1 MPRIEAVFKNPQG
14 ESLSGMLEMP
24 SGVIKSYALFA
35 HCFTCSKDN
44 LAAARIARALADL
57 GIAVLR
63 FDFTGLGNSKGDFS
77 NTNFSSNLQD
87 LLAAAHYLEQHY
99 AAPTLLI
106 GHSLG
111 GSAALAVA
119 QDLAAVKAVITIGAP
134 ATAAHVKHLFAD
146 SVHALMDKQ
155 TVQVELGGRNFNIQ
169 RQFIDDLEKYNSVAH
184 IKALR
189 KALLIF
195 HSPLDQVVSIDEA
208 ARIYTAAKHPKS
220 FVSLD
225 QADHLLSNPEDSR
238 YVAEVLSAW
247 AGRYLKTDRMPA
259 KKEDAE
265 MQIVEPG
272 GVIVRE
278 RDKKFTREIL
288 AGHHHLISDEPVAM
302 GGADLGLNPYELL
315 LAALG
320 SCTSMTLRMY
330 ANHKQIDL
338 QDIQV
343 ELHHSRIHAEDCAA
357 CEAQAPFIDRITRS
371 IQLTGHLN
379 DQQRTRL
386 LEIANQCPVH
396 KTLRNQMD
404 IKTRLSGTQASRGI
418 V

>member
-1 MPRIEAVFKNPQG
+1 MPRIEAVFRNPQG
-14 ESLSGMLEMP
+14 EPLSGLLEMP

-63 FDFTGLGNSKGDFS
+63 FDFTGLGNSKGNFS

-87 LLAAAHYLEQHY
+87 LLAAAHYLEQYY

-119 QDLAAVKAVITIGAP
+119 QDLATVKAVVTIGAP

-146 SVHALMDKQ
+146 SVHELMDKQ
-155 TVQVELGGRNFNIQ
+155 TVQVELGGRSFNIQ

-247 AGRYLKTDRMPA
+247 AGRYLKTDRIPA

-272 GVIVRE
+272 SVIVRE

-343 ELHHSRIHAEDCAA
+343 KLHHTRIHAEDCAA

-396 KTLRNQMD
+396 KTLRNQID
-404 IKTRLSGTQASRGI
+404 IKTKLSAT
-418 V
+418 

>member
-1 MPRIEAVFKNPQG
+1 MPRIEASFSNQQG
-14 ESLSGMLEMP
+14 ESLTGLLEIP
-24 SGVIKSYALFA
+24 VDAVRSYALFA

-77 NTNFSSNLQD
+77 STNFSSNLQD
-87 LLAAAHYLEQHY
+87 LMAAANYLEQQY

-111 GSAALAVA
+111 GSAVLAVA
-119 QDLAAVKAVITIGAP
+119 QDLPAVKAVVTIGAP
-134 ATAAHVKHLFAD
+134 ATAAHIKHLLAD
-146 SVHALMDKQ
+146 SYHALTHQ
-155 TVQVELGGRNFNIQ
+155 PSVQVELGGRSFNIQ

-184 IKALR
+184 IQSLR

-195 HSPLDQVVSIDEA
+195 HSPLDKVVSIDEA
-208 ARIYTAAKHPKS
+208 ARIFTAAKHPKS

-225 QADHLLSNPEDSR
+225 HADHLLSSPEDSQ

-247 AGRYLKTDRMPA
+247 AGRYLKTERIEVKTEA
-259 KKEDAE
+259 AE
-265 MQIVEPG
+265 TSTVESG
-272 GVIVRE
+272 SVMVRE
-278 RDKKFTREIL
+278 LDKKFTREIL
-288 AGHHHLISDEPVAM
+288 THQHRLISDEPIAM
-302 GGADLGLNPYELL
+302 GGANLGFNPYELL

-338 QDIQV
+338 QEIRV
-343 ELHHSRIHAEDCAA
+343 VLHHNRIHAEDCAN
-357 CEAQAPFIDRITRS
+357 CDKSTPTTDKIIRK
-371 IQLTGHLN
+371 IQLIGNL
-379 DQQRTRL
+379 DEQQRARL

-396 KTLRNQMD
+396 KTL
-404 IKTRLSGTQASRGI
+404 KSRI
-418 V
+418 EVETTLAESL

>member
-14 ESLSGMLEMP
+14 ESLSGLLEMP

-155 TVQVELGGRNFNIQ
+155 TVQVELGGRSFNIQ

-272 GVIVRE
+272 SVIVRE

-343 ELHHSRIHAEDCAA
+343 KLHHTRIHAEDCAA

-404 IKTRLSGTQASRGI
+404 IKTKLSAT
-418 V
+418 

>member
-1 MPRIEAVFKNPQG
+1 MPRIEAVFQNSQG
-14 ESLSGMLEMP
+14 QSLSGSLEMP
-24 SGVIKSYALFA
+24 SVAVKSYALFA
-35 HCFTCSKDN
+35 HCFTCSKNN
-44 LAAARIARALADL
+44 LAATRVARALADM

-63 FDFTGLGNSKGDFS
+63 FDFTGLGNSEGDFS

-87 LLAAAHYLEQHY
+87 LMAAANYLEQQY
-99 AAPTLLI
+99 AAPALLI

-111 GSAALAVA
+111 GSAVLAVA
-119 QDLAAVKAVITIGAP
+119 QDLPAVKAVVTIGAP
-134 ATAAHVKHLFAD
+134 ATAAHVKHLFAN
-146 SVHALMDKQ
+146 SCHELMNEQ
-155 TVQVELGGRNFNIQ
+155 AVQVELGGRSFKIQ

-184 IKALR
+184 IKALG

-195 HSPLDQVVSIDEA
+195 HSPLDNIVSIEEA
-208 ARIYTAAKHPKS
+208 ARIYTAARHPKS

-225 QADHLLSNPEDSR
+225 QADHLLSRPEDSQ
-238 YVAEVLSAW
+238 YVADVLSAW
-247 AGRYLKTDRMPA
+247 AGRYLKTDRIQV
-259 KKEDAE
+259 KNEDTE
-265 MQIVEPG
+265 MRIVEPG
-272 GVIVRE
+272 SVIVRE

-288 AGHHHLISDEPVAM
+288 TEHHRLISDEPISS

-343 ELHHSRIHAEDCAA
+343 ELHHNRIHADDCAG
-357 CEAQAPFIDRITRS
+357 CEAQASLIDVITRV
-371 IQLTGHLN
+371 IKLTGNL
-379 DQQRTRL
+379 DDKQRVRL

-396 KTLRNQMD
+396 KTLQSQMH
-404 IKTRLSGTQASRGI
+404 IKTRLSD
-418 V
+418 

>member
-1 MPRIEAVFKNPQG
+1 MPRIEAVFKNLQG
-14 ESLSGMLEMP
+14 ESLSGVLEMP
-24 SGVIKSYALFA
+24 SGSIKSYALFA

-44 LAAARIARALADL
+44 PAAARIAFSLADH

-63 FDFTGLGNSKGDFS
+63 FDFAGLGNSKGDFS

-87 LLAAAHYLEQHY
+87 LLAAANYLEQRY
-99 AAPTLLI
+99 AAPSLLI

-119 QDLAAVKAVITIGAP
+119 QDLPTVQAVVTIGAP
-134 ATAAHVKHLFAD
+134 ATATHIKHLFAD
-146 SVHALMDKQ
+146 SYRELQDKQ
-155 TVQVELGGRNFNIQ
+155 SVQVELSGRSFNIK

-184 IKALR
+184 VQALK

-195 HSPLDQVVSIDEA
+195 HSPVDAVVSIDEA
-208 ARIYTAAKHPKS
+208 ARIYAAARHPKS

-225 QADHLLSNPEDSR
+225 RADHLLSNPEDSR

-247 AGRYLKTDRMPA
+247 ASRYLKTDETPDREE
-259 KKEDAE
+259 KAE
-265 MQIVEPG
+265 KPSVAQG
-272 GVIVRE
+272 SVIVRE
-278 RDKKFTREIL
+278 CDKKFTREIL
-288 AGHHHLISDEPVAM
+288 TQHNRLISDEPIAL
-302 GGADLGLNPYELL
+302 GGADLGFNPYELL

-338 QDIQV
+338 QTIQV
-343 ELHHSRIHAEDCAA
+343 ELQHNRIHAEDCAD
-357 CEAQAPFIDRITRS
+357 CEKQSHLIDVITRN
-371 IQLTGHLN
+371 IQLTGNL
-379 DQQRTRL
+379 DEAQRTRL

-396 KTLRNQMD
+396 KTLQNKIQ
-404 IKTRLSGTQASRGI
+404 INTTI
-418 V
+418 VD

>member
-14 ESLSGMLEMP
+14 ESLSGLLEMP

-155 TVQVELGGRNFNIQ
+155 TVQVELGGRSFNIQ

-238 YVAEVLSAW
+238 YVEEVLSAW

-396 KTLRNQMD
+396 KTLRNQID
-404 IKTRLSGTQASRGI
+404 IKTRLSAT
-418 V
+418 

>member
-1 MPRIEAVFKNPQG
+1 MPRIEASFSNQQG
-14 ESLSGMLEMP
+14 ESLTGLLEIP
-24 SGVIKSYALFA
+24 VNTVRSYALFA

-77 NTNFSSNLQD
+77 STNFSSNLQD
-87 LLAAAHYLEQHY
+87 LMAAANYLEQQY

-111 GSAALAVA
+111 GSAVLAVA
-119 QDLAAVKAVITIGAP
+119 QDLPAVKAVVTIGAP
-134 ATAAHVKHLFAD
+134 ATAAHIKHLFAD
-146 SVHALMDKQ
+146 SYHALTHQ
-155 TVQVELGGRNFNIQ
+155 PSVQVELGGRSFNIQ

-184 IKALR
+184 IQSLK

-195 HSPLDQVVSIDEA
+195 HSPLDKVVSIDEA
-208 ARIYTAAKHPKS
+208 ARIFTAAKHPKS

-225 QADHLLSNPEDSR
+225 HADHLLSNPEDSQ

-247 AGRYLKTDRMPA
+247 AGRYLKTERIEA
-259 KKEDAE
+259 KTEAAE
-265 MQIVEPG
+265 TSAVELG
-272 GVIVRE
+272 NVMVRE
-278 RDKKFTREIL
+278 LDKKFTREIL
-288 AGHHHLISDEPVAM
+288 THQHRLISDEPIAM
-302 GGADLGLNPYELL
+302 GGANLGFNPYELL

-338 QDIQV
+338 QEIRV
-343 ELHHSRIHAEDCAA
+343 VLHHNRIHAEDCAN
-357 CEAQAPFIDRITRS
+357 CDKSTPTTDKIIRK
-371 IQLTGHLN
+371 IQLIGNL
-379 DQQRTRL
+379 DEQQRARL

-396 KTLRNQMD
+396 KTL
-404 IKTRLSGTQASRGI
+404 KSRI
-418 V
+418 EVETTLAESL

>member
-1 MPRIEAVFKNPQG
+1 MPRIEAVFQNPQG
-14 ESLSGMLEMP
+14 ESLSGLLEIP
-24 SGVIKSYALFA
+24 SGAIKSYALFA

-44 LAAARIARALADL
+44 PAAARIALALAER

-77 NTNFSSNLQD
+77 DTNFSSNLQD
-87 LLAAAHYLEQHY
+87 LLAAARYLEQQY
-99 AAPTLLI
+99 AAPALLI

-111 GSAALAVA
+111 GSAVLAVA
-119 QDLAAVKAVITIGAP
+119 QDLPSVKAVITIGAP
-134 ATAAHVKHLFAD
+134 ATASHVKHLFAD
-146 SVHALMDKQ
+146 SFRELQDKQ
-155 TVQVELGGRNFNIQ
+155 SVPVELAGRSFNIK

-184 IKALR
+184 IGALR

-195 HSPLDQVVSIDEA
+195 HAPLDNIVSIDEA
-208 ARIYTAAKHPKS
+208 ARIYAAARHPKS

-225 QADHLLSNPEDSR
+225 HADHLLTGSEDSR

-247 AGRYLKTDRMPA
+247 ASRYLTTDRIAA
-259 KKEDAE
+259 KPDDTEGPP
-265 MQIVEPG
+265 VEQG
-272 GVIVRE
+272 SVIVRE

-288 AGHHHLISDEPVAM
+288 TQHHRLISDEPIAM

-338 QDIQV
+338 QDIV
-343 ELHHSRIHAEDCAA
+343 VKLHHSRVHAEDCAG
-357 CEAQAPFIDRITRS
+357 CEKQMLLDVITRS
-371 IQLTGHLN
+371 IQLTGNLS

-396 KTLRNQMD
+396 KTLQNKIQ
-404 IKTRLSGTQASRGI
+404 IKTDLMD
-418 V
+418 

>member
-1 MPRIEAVFKNPQG
+1 MPRIEASFSNQQG
-14 ESLSGMLEMP
+14 ESLTGLLEIP
-24 SGVIKSYALFA
+24 VDAVRSYALFA

-77 NTNFSSNLQD
+77 STNFSSNLQD
-87 LLAAAHYLEQHY
+87 LMAAANYLEQQY

-111 GSAALAVA
+111 GSAVLAVA
-119 QDLAAVKAVITIGAP
+119 QDLPAVKAVVTIGAP
-134 ATAAHVKHLFAD
+134 ATAAHIKHLFAD
-146 SVHALMDKQ
+146 SYHALTHQ
-155 TVQVELGGRNFNIQ
+155 PSVQVELGGRSFNIQ

-184 IKALR
+184 IQSLR

-195 HSPLDQVVSIDEA
+195 HSPLDKVVSIDEA
-208 ARIYTAAKHPKS
+208 ARIFTAAKHPKS

-225 QADHLLSNPEDSR
+225 HADHLLSNPEDSQ

-247 AGRYLKTDRMPA
+247 AGRYLKTERIEA
-259 KKEDAE
+259 KTEAAE
-265 MQIVEPG
+265 TSAVEPG
-272 GVIVRE
+272 SVMVRE
-278 RDKKFTREIL
+278 LDKKFTREIL
-288 AGHHHLISDEPVAM
+288 THQHRLISDEPIAM
-302 GGADLGLNPYELL
+302 GGANLGFNPYELL

-338 QDIQV
+338 QEIRV
-343 ELHHSRIHAEDCAA
+343 VLHHNRIHAEDCAN
-357 CEAQAPFIDRITRS
+357 CDKSTPTTDKIIRK
-371 IQLTGHLN
+371 IQLIGNL
-379 DQQRTRL
+379 DEQQRARL

-396 KTLRNQMD
+396 KTL
-404 IKTRLSGTQASRGI
+404 KSRI
-418 V
+418 EVETTLAESL

>member
-1 MPRIEAVFKNPQG
+1 MPRIQAVFQNAQG
-14 ESLSGMLEMP
+14 ESLSGLLEMP
-24 SGVIKSYALFA
+24 SGAIKSYALFA

-44 LAAARIARALADL
+44 PAAARIALALADR

-63 FDFTGLGNSKGDFS
+63 FDFTGLGNSQGDFS

-87 LLAAAHYLEQHY
+87 LLAAARYLKQHY
-99 AAPTLLI
+99 AAPELLI

-111 GSAALAVA
+111 GAAVLAVA
-119 QDLAAVKAVITIGAP
+119 QDLPQVNAVITIGAP

-146 SVHALMDKQ
+146 SYRELQ
-155 TVQVELGGRNFNIQ
+155 NQPSVQVELAGRSFKIQ
-169 RQFIDDLEKYNSVAH
+169 SQFIDDLEKYNSVAH
-184 IKALR
+184 IGALK

-195 HSPLDQVVSIDEA
+195 HSPVDKVVSIDEA
-208 ARIYTAAKHPKS
+208 GRIFTAAKHPKS

-225 QADHLLSNPEDSR
+225 HADHLLSDPEDSH

-247 AGRYLKTDRMPA
+247 ASRYLKTDPVPVKTDSALRPT
-259 KKEDAE
+259 
-265 MQIVEPG
+265 VEPSS
-272 GVIVRE
+272 VIVRE
-278 RDKKFTREIL
+278 CDKKFTREIL
-288 AGHHHLISDEPVAM
+288 TPHHRLISDEPIAL
-302 GGADLGLNPYELL
+302 GGADLGFNPYELL

-338 QDIQV
+338 QDITV
-343 ELHHSRIHAEDCAA
+343 ELHHSRVHAEDCSG
-357 CEAQAPFIDRITRS
+357 CEKQKTQIDVITRT
-371 IQLTGHLN
+371 IQLHGNLS

-396 KTLRNQMD
+396 KTLQNKIRIDTNLID
-404 IKTRLSGTQASRGI
+404 
-418 V
+418 

>member
-1 MPRIEAVFKNPQG
+1 MPRIEASFSNQQG
-14 ESLSGMLEMP
+14 ESLTGLLEIP
-24 SGVIKSYALFA
+24 VDAVRSYALFA

-77 NTNFSSNLQD
+77 STNFSSNLQD
-87 LLAAAHYLEQHY
+87 LMAAANYLEQQY

-111 GSAALAVA
+111 GSAVLAVA
-119 QDLAAVKAVITIGAP
+119 QDLPAVKAVVTIGAP
-134 ATAAHVKHLFAD
+134 ATAAHIKHLFAD
-146 SVHALMDKQ
+146 SYHALTHQ
-155 TVQVELGGRNFNIQ
+155 PSVQVELGGRSFNIQ

-184 IKALR
+184 IQSLK

-195 HSPLDQVVSIDEA
+195 HSPLDKVVSIDEA
-208 ARIYTAAKHPKS
+208 ARIFTAAKHPKS

-225 QADHLLSNPEDSR
+225 HADHLLSNPEDSQ

-247 AGRYLKTDRMPA
+247 AGRYLKTERIEVKTEA
-259 KKEDAE
+259 AE
-265 MQIVEPG
+265 TSTVESG
-272 GVIVRE
+272 SVMVRE
-278 RDKKFTREIL
+278 LDKKFTREIL
-288 AGHHHLISDEPVAM
+288 THQHRLISDEPIAM
-302 GGADLGLNPYELL
+302 GGANLGFNPYELL

-338 QDIQV
+338 QEIRV
-343 ELHHSRIHAEDCAA
+343 VLHHNRIHAEDCAN
-357 CEAQAPFIDRITRS
+357 CDKSTPTTDKIIRK
-371 IQLTGHLN
+371 IQLIGNL
-379 DQQRTRL
+379 DEQQRARL

-396 KTLRNQMD
+396 KTL
-404 IKTRLSGTQASRGI
+404 KSRI
-418 V
+418 EVETTLAESL

>member
-1 MPRIEAVFKNPQG
+1 MPRIEASFSNQQG
-14 ESLSGMLEMP
+14 ESLTGLLEIP
-24 SGVIKSYALFA
+24 VNTVRSYALFA

-77 NTNFSSNLQD
+77 STNFSSNLQD
-87 LLAAAHYLEQHY
+87 LMAAANYLEQQY

-111 GSAALAVA
+111 GSAVLAVA
-119 QDLAAVKAVITIGAP
+119 QDLPAVKAVVTIGAP
-134 ATAAHVKHLFAD
+134 ATAAHIKHLFAD
-146 SVHALMDKQ
+146 SYHALTHQ
-155 TVQVELGGRNFNIQ
+155 PSVQVELGGRSFNIQ

-184 IKALR
+184 IQSLK

-195 HSPLDQVVSIDEA
+195 HSPLDKVVSIDEA
-208 ARIYTAAKHPKS
+208 ARIFTAAKHPKS

-225 QADHLLSNPEDSR
+225 HADHLLSNPEDSQ

-247 AGRYLKTDRMPA
+247 AGRYLKTERIEA
-259 KKEDAE
+259 KTEAAE
-265 MQIVEPG
+265 TSAVEPG
-272 GVIVRE
+272 NVMVRE
-278 RDKKFTREIL
+278 LDKKFTREIL
-288 AGHHHLISDEPVAM
+288 THQHRLISDEPIAM
-302 GGADLGLNPYELL
+302 GGANLGFNPYELL

-338 QDIQV
+338 QEIRV
-343 ELHHSRIHAEDCAA
+343 VLHHNRIHAEDCAN
-357 CEAQAPFIDRITRS
+357 CDKSTPTTDKIIRK
-371 IQLTGHLN
+371 IQLIGNL
-379 DQQRTRL
+379 DEQQRTRL

-396 KTLRNQMD
+396 KTL
-404 IKTRLSGTQASRGI
+404 KSRI
-418 V
+418 EVETTLAESL

>member
-1 MPRIEAVFKNPQG
+1 MPRIEAVFKNLQG
-14 ESLSGMLEMP
+14 ESLSGLLEMP
-24 SGVIKSYALFA
+24 SGAIKSYALFA

-44 LAAARIARALADL
+44 PAAARIAMSLADQ

-63 FDFTGLGNSKGDFS
+63 FDFTGLGTSKGNFS

-87 LLAAAHYLEQHY
+87 LLAAANYLEQQY
-99 AAPTLLI
+99 AAPSLLI

-119 QDLAAVKAVITIGAP
+119 QDLPAVQAVVTIGAP
-134 ATAAHVKHLFAD
+134 ATAAHIKHLFAD
-146 SVHALMDKQ
+146 SYRELQDKQ
-155 TVQVELGGRNFNIQ
+155 SVLVELGGRSFNIQ

-184 IKALR
+184 VQALK

-195 HSPLDQVVSIDEA
+195 HSPVDDVVSIDEA

-225 QADHLLSNPEDSR
+225 HADHLLSNPEDSR

-247 AGRYLKTDRMPA
+247 ASRYLERDQTPDEKEKTERPS
-259 KKEDAE
+259 
-265 MQIVEPG
+265 VEQG
-272 GVIVRE
+272 SVIVRE
-278 RDKKFTREIL
+278 CDKKFTREIL
-288 AGHHHLISDEPVAM
+288 TQHHRLISDEPIAL
-302 GGADLGLNPYELL
+302 GGADLGFNPYELL

-330 ANHKQIDL
+330 ANHKKIDL
-338 QDIQV
+338 QAIQV
-343 ELHHSRIHAEDCAA
+343 ELHHNRIHAEDCAG
-357 CEAQAPFIDRITRS
+357 CEKQSQLIDVIARRV
-371 IQLTGHLN
+371 QLTGN
-379 DQQRTRL
+379 MDKTQSTRL

-396 KTLRNQMD
+396 KTLQNKIQINTNLID
-404 IKTRLSGTQASRGI
+404 
-418 V
+418 

>member
-1 MPRIEAVFKNPQG
+1 MPRIEASFSNQQG
-14 ESLSGMLEMP
+14 ESLTGLLEIP
-24 SGVIKSYALFA
+24 VDAVRSYALFA

-77 NTNFSSNLQD
+77 STNFSSNLQD
-87 LLAAAHYLEQHY
+87 LMAAANYLEQQY

-111 GSAALAVA
+111 GSAVLAVA
-119 QDLAAVKAVITIGAP
+119 QDLPAVKAVVTIGAP
-134 ATAAHVKHLFAD
+134 ATAAHIKHLFAD
-146 SVHALMDKQ
+146 SYHALTHQ
-155 TVQVELGGRNFNIQ
+155 PSVQVELGGRSFNIQ

-184 IKALR
+184 IQSLR

-195 HSPLDQVVSIDEA
+195 HSPLDKVVSIDEA
-208 ARIYTAAKHPKS
+208 ARIFTAAKHPKS

-225 QADHLLSNPEDSR
+225 HADHLLSSPEDSQ

-247 AGRYLKTDRMPA
+247 AGRYLKTERIEA
-259 KKEDAE
+259 KTEAAE
-265 MQIVEPG
+265 TSAVEPG
-272 GVIVRE
+272 NVMVRE
-278 RDKKFTREIL
+278 LDKKFTREIL
-288 AGHHHLISDEPVAM
+288 THQHRLISDEPIAM
-302 GGADLGLNPYELL
+302 GGANLGFNPYELL

-338 QDIQV
+338 QEIRV
-343 ELHHSRIHAEDCAA
+343 VLHHNRIHAEDCAN
-357 CEAQAPFIDRITRS
+357 CDKSTPTTDKIIRK
-371 IQLTGHLN
+371 IQLIGNL
-379 DQQRTRL
+379 DEQQRARL

-396 KTLRNQMD
+396 KTL
-404 IKTRLSGTQASRGI
+404 KSRI
-418 V
+418 EVETTLAESL

>member
-1 MPRIEAVFKNPQG
+1 MPRIQAVFHNAQG
-14 ESLSGMLEMP
+14 ESLSGLLEIP
-24 SGVIKSYALFA
+24 SGAIKSYALFA

-44 LAAARIARALADL
+44 PAAARIALALADR

-63 FDFTGLGNSKGDFS
+63 FDFTGLGNSQGDFS

-87 LLAAAHYLEQHY
+87 LLAAARYLEQHY
-99 AAPTLLI
+99 AAPALLI

-111 GSAALAVA
+111 GAAVLAVA
-119 QDLAAVKAVITIGAP
+119 QDLPQVNAVITIGAP

-146 SVHALMDKQ
+146 SYRELQ
-155 TVQVELGGRNFNIQ
+155 NQPSVQVELAGRSFKIQ

-184 IKALR
+184 IGMLK

-195 HSPLDQVVSIDEA
+195 HSPVDDVVSIDEA
-208 ARIYTAAKHPKS
+208 GRIFTAAKHPKS

-225 QADHLLSNPEDSR
+225 HTDHMLSNPEDSH

-247 AGRYLKTDRMPA
+247 ASRYLKAEPIPVKTDGALRPT
-259 KKEDAE
+259 
-265 MQIVEPG
+265 VEPG
-272 GVIVRE
+272 SVIVRE
-278 RDKKFTREIL
+278 CDKKFTREIL
-288 AGHHHLISDEPVAM
+288 TPHHRLISDEPIAL
-302 GGADLGLNPYELL
+302 GGADLGFNPYELL

-338 QDIQV
+338 QDIVV
-343 ELHHSRIHAEDCAA
+343 ELHHSRVHAEDCTG
-357 CEAQAPFIDRITRS
+357 CEKQKTQIDVITRT
-371 IQLTGHLN
+371 IQLHGNLS
-379 DQQRTRL
+379 DQQRARL

-396 KTLRNQMD
+396 KTLQNKIRIDTNLID
-404 IKTRLSGTQASRGI
+404 
-418 V
+418 

>member
-1 MPRIEAVFKNPQG
+1 MPRIQAVFQNAQG
-14 ESLSGMLEMP
+14 ESLSGLLEMP
-24 SGVIKSYALFA
+24 SGAIKSYALFA

-44 LAAARIARALADL
+44 PAAARIALALADR

-63 FDFTGLGNSKGDFS
+63 FDFTGLGNSQGDFS

-87 LLAAAHYLEQHY
+87 LLAAARYLEQHY
-99 AAPTLLI
+99 PAPALLI

-111 GSAALAVA
+111 GAAVLAVA
-119 QDLAAVKAVITIGAP
+119 QDLPQVNAVITIGAP

-146 SVHALMDKQ
+146 SYRELQ
-155 TVQVELGGRNFNIQ
+155 NQPSVQVELAGRSFKIQ

-184 IKALR
+184 IGALK

-195 HSPLDQVVSIDEA
+195 HSPVDKVVSIDEA
-208 ARIYTAAKHPKS
+208 GRIFAAAKHPKS

-225 QADHLLSNPEDSR
+225 HADHLLSDPEDSH

-247 AGRYLKTDRMPA
+247 ASRYLKTDPVPVKTNGA
-259 KKEDAE
+259 L
-265 MQIVEPG
+265 QPTVEPG
-272 GVIVRE
+272 SVIVRE
-278 RDKKFTREIL
+278 CDKKFTREIL
-288 AGHHHLISDEPVAM
+288 TPHHRLISDEPIAL
-302 GGADLGLNPYELL
+302 GGADLGFNPYELL

-338 QDIQV
+338 QDITV
-343 ELHHSRIHAEDCAA
+343 ELHHSRVHAEDCSG
-357 CEAQAPFIDRITRS
+357 CEKQKTQIDVITRT
-371 IQLTGHLN
+371 IQLHGNLS
-379 DQQRTRL
+379 DQQRARL

-396 KTLRNQMD
+396 KTLQNKIRIDTNLID
-404 IKTRLSGTQASRGI
+404 
-418 V
+418 

>member
-1 MPRIEAVFKNPQG
+1 MPRIEAVFQNPQG
-14 ESLSGMLEMP
+14 ESLSGLLEIP
-24 SGVIKSYALFA
+24 SGAVKSYALFA

-44 LAAARIARALADL
+44 PAAARIALALAER

-77 NTNFSSNLQD
+77 DTNFSSNLQD
-87 LLAAAHYLEQHY
+87 LLAAARYLEQQY
-99 AAPTLLI
+99 AAPALLI

-111 GSAALAVA
+111 GSAVLAVA
-119 QDLAAVKAVITIGAP
+119 QDLSSVKAVITIGAP
-134 ATAAHVKHLFAD
+134 ATASHVKHLFAD
-146 SVHALMDKQ
+146 SFRELQDKQ
-155 TVQVELGGRNFNIQ
+155 SVSVELAGRNFKIK

-184 IKALR
+184 IGALR

-195 HSPLDQVVSIDEA
+195 HAPLDNIVSIDEA
-208 ARIYTAAKHPKS
+208 ARIYAAARHPKS

-225 QADHLLSNPEDSR
+225 HADHLLTSSEDSR

-247 AGRYLKTDRMPA
+247 ASRYLTTDQIAA
-259 KKEDAE
+259 KPDDTEGPP
-265 MQIVEPG
+265 VEQG
-272 GVIVRE
+272 SVIVRE

-288 AGHHHLISDEPVAM
+288 AQHHRLISDEPIAM

-338 QDIQV
+338 QDIV
-343 ELHHSRIHAEDCAA
+343 VKLHHSRVHAEDCAG
-357 CEAQAPFIDRITRS
+357 CEKQMLLDVITRS
-371 IQLTGHLN
+371 IQLTGNLS

-396 KTLRNQMD
+396 KTLQNKIQ
-404 IKTRLSGTQASRGI
+404 IKTDLMD
-418 V
+418 